1 MTTPTEALKIARDAL
16 ADMIRA
22 GKQAKVDLTTG
33 IRDGEPV
40 HPVSASLTFPL
51 ATAINAIAA
60 IDALAQQPSVPSA
73 EPPFDMLA
81 HLKRQAEFS
90 AKTFGPGARVEG
102 VTDHIA
108 KELREV
114 RESGG
119 DLSEWVDVIILA
131 FDGAW
136 RSGASPAQII
146 DAMVAKQ
153 TKNEGRKWPDW
164 RTAPANKAI
173 EHDRSGEVGPTPPPA
188 TATKAQADATASV
201 AELFSPHQQRAM
213 GIIQSAAAG
222 IDSMRAEVW
231 NAAIEAA
238 ALVVQP
244 VPHIDE
250 ERTCGEVAAAIRA
263 LKSGTAPQAAPVAPE
278 PVKADGRLHADGY
291 FTWARRDGYAMD
303 KKLPC
308 DFYLAAPAAPAPAVQ
323 PLSEEAMK
331 WRKAVQEA
339 YGWLWHTNNEPM
351 APVPMWSPEQAAY
364 QARKCLRELLT
375 TAERG
380 EAINAIAAHMDKIA
394 GITAAP
400 TKETP

>member
-1 MTTPTEALKIARDAL
+1 MNTPTEALKL
-16 ADMIRA
+16 
-22 GKQAKVDLTTG
+22 
-33 IRDGEPV
+33 
-40 HPVSASLTFPL
+40 
-51 ATAINAIAA
+51 A
-60 IDALAQQPSVPSA
+60 IDTQDAIRNFVGSHGQENTETFLMMEADRALSAVRSALAQQQASVPSVERA
-73 EPPFDMLA
+73 FDMLA

-173 EHDRSGEVGPTPPPA
+173 EHDRSGEVGPTPLPA

-201 AELFSPHQQRAM
+201 AGLFSPHQQRAM

-263 LKSGTAPQAAPVAPE
+263 LKSGTAPQAAPAP
-278 PVKADGRLHADGY
+278 
-291 FTWARRDGYAMD
+291 T
-303 KKLPC
+303 
-308 DFYLAAPAAPAPAVQ
+308 VQ

-400 TKETP
+400 TKE